1 MPLPF
6 APSDPLTLGVELEL
20 QLIDAESR
28 DLTPAASQVFERLGG
43 PRSNIKPE
51 IFQAMLEVSTGIC
64 RDVTDVRRDL
74 DAVLAEVRQ
83 AADALGLRLASAG
96 SHPFARHRERLVY
109 PAERYQGLID
119 RNRWVARRLMV
130 FGLHVHVGM
139 RDAESAQGV
148 INGLLPFLPHLLAF
162 SASSPFWQGSDTGL
176 ASSRI
181 SIFEA
186 LPTAGHP
193 CTFRDWRDFEC
204 VYDAMVASGAIRS
217 IKDLWWDV
225 RPQPDYGTIEIRV
238 CDGLPTLREIVA
250 LVGVVHSL
258 CAWLDARYAAG
269 ERPDPPSMWTLRENK
284 WRASRWGLDADV
296 IVADDGRTRPLR
308 EEFVDLL
315 ERLAPWAA
323 QCGAAGALA
332 DAARILAAP
341 LSYERQRALFARHG
355 SLLPVTDALIRELAT
370 DRAVCGES
378 RPASDAL

>member
-6 APSDPLTLGVELEL
+6 TPSEPLTLGVELEL

-28 DLTPAASQVFERLGG
+28 DLTPGAPQLFKRLGG
-43 PRSNIKPE
+43 PRPNIKPE

-64 RDVTDVRRDL
+64 RDVTEVRRDL
-74 DAVLAEVRQ
+74 EAVLAEVRH
-83 AADALGLRLASAG
+83 AADADGVCLASAG

-109 PAERYQGLID
+109 PADRYQGLID

-139 RDAESAQGV
+139 RSGEHAMAT
-148 INGLLPFLPHLLAF
+148 INGLLPYLPHLLAL

-181 SIFEA
+181 TIFEA

-204 VYDAMVASGAIRS
+204 VCDAMVASGAIRS

-225 RPQPDYGTIEIRV
+225 RAQPDYGTMEIRV
-238 CDGLPTLREIVA
+238 CDGLPTLREVVA
-250 LVGVVHSL
+250 LVGVAQSL
-258 CAWLDARYAAG
+258 CAWLAARYADG
-269 ERPDPPSMWTLRENK
+269 ERPAPPSMWTLRENK
-284 WRASRWGLDADV
+284 WRASRWGLEADV

-308 EEFVDLL
+308 EDLAELL
-315 ERLAPWAA
+315 ERLTPWAA
-323 QCGAAGALA
+323 QCQADEALR
-332 DAARILAAP
+332 DASRMVAAP
-341 LSYERQRALFARHG
+341 LSHERQRTLFARHG
-355 SLLPVTDALIRELAT
+355 SLLPVTDALISELAN
-370 DRAVCGES
+370 D
-378 RPASDAL
+378 RPACGG